1 MFLVLLFSVSWA
13 SLICA
18 ATGVMLAAGFGTP
31 NLSDGI
37 SLFQWWL
44 TLWTLSF
51 ISVPLSLTV
60 IAAIS
65 FIYDRVLTPMLQ
77 RLLCR
82 S

>member
-1 MFLVLLFSVSWA
+1 MLLVLLVSVSWA

-18 ATGVMLAAGFGTP
+18 ATGVMLAVGFGTP

-37 SLFQWWL
+37 SLLQWWL

-51 ISVPLSLTV
+51 ISVPLSLTM
-60 IAAIS
+60 IGAAS
-65 FIYDRVLTPMLQ
+65 FIYDRVLTPMFQ
-77 RLLCR
+77 RLCR